1 MIATCTEC
9 HTRHQLKTEGF
20 KGPAVKYRCS
30 KCGHMNKAL
39 LHNQKDDDKENPIEA
54 EVSSQEYSNTA
65 QNQVEAS
72 ATRLKTTGFSIK
84 TKLTFVIVT
93 LIFLSITI
101 ISSIASFKGE
111 NALSKQAQ
119 DHLRLITNQKAKEYN
134 DIFSRLQDEIEGI
147 AIYATQT
154 FNRPYISDNLDF
166 DILMPWTGNEYGTA
180 EMRET
185 FSSDILALQQIGVVL
200 QGLVKKN
207 PYLELGYMA
216 TQNNVMVLDDEK
228 VVGIIAAEKGYVPT
242 KRPWYLNAVE
252 KGSTVWTQPYV
263 DVNTKKL
270 IVSCATPVFNN
281 QKSIVGVIGFD
292 VLLDTIQKDI
302 ISLDIGYNSQAFLL
316 GKDGNFLA
324 KPGVIST
331 DSAWN
336 MAVKAD
342 SALNSDNLEF
352 RKIILDMI
360 AGKSGVGTHMENG
373 STSIVSYAPLNA
385 IDASVGIVISEKEV
399 MKPARDIRQLIMGV
413 WVAVVIVSIFIG
425 LIIGN
430 GITKPINELSMKADL
445 ISQGKSD
452 LTEITTKRKDEIGLL
467 IESYNRLIASLKI
480 AMSRRQK

>member
-1 MIATCTEC
+1 
-9 HTRHQLKTEGF
+9 
-20 KGPAVKYRCS
+20 
-30 KCGHMNKAL
+30 
-39 LHNQKDDDKENPIEA
+39 
-54 EVSSQEYSNTA
+54 
-65 QNQVEAS
+65 
-72 ATRLKTTGFSIK
+72 
-84 TKLTFVIVT
+84 
-93 LIFLSITI
+93 
-101 ISSIASFKGE
+101 
-111 NALSKQAQ
+111 
-119 DHLRLITNQKAKEYN
+119 
-134 DIFSRLQDEIEGI
+134 
-147 AIYATQT
+147 
-154 FNRPYISDNLDF
+154 
-166 DILMPWTGNEYGTA
+166 
-180 EMRET
+180 
-185 FSSDILALQQIGVVL
+185 
-200 QGLVKKN
+200 
-207 PYLELGYMA
+207 
-216 TQNNVMVLDDEK
+216 MVLDDEK